1 MARKKKGKVF
11 NILLLVGLGVGGY
24 WLWKTGRLQ
33 GVSGWFSQ
41 LGTTQPTEDQAAQQA
56 AQQAAAQQA
65 AAQQAE
71 ALRQKAIIDAAVAAA
86 AVLAGAGGTAVAG
99 GTAAGGTAVA
109 GGTAAAGGTATGL
122 TPAKALWG
130 AVGVSVPLW
139 LGLSPQAPKLAG
151 DIGHWLDKTLFGI
164 EPWEPGQVI
173 TQPATTYESERAKW
187 ARMLPPGTSI
197 AGLTNAQVK
206 ALALSMQ

>member
-11 NILLLVGLGVGGY
+11 NILLLVGIGVGGY

-33 GVSGWFSQ
+33 AVTDWFSG
-41 LGTTQPTEDQAAQQA
+41 LGTAQAAQQAVAQQA

-71 ALRQKAIIDAAVAAA
+71 ALRQKAIIDAAAAA
-86 AVLAGAGGTAVAG
+86 AAALAAGGTVAPATVAP
-99 GTAAGGTAVA
+99 GTAAG
-109 GGTAAAGGTATGL
+109 L
-122 TPAKALWG
+122 TPAQALWG

-139 LGLSPQAPKLAG
+139 IGLSPQAPKLAG

-164 EPWEPGQVI
+164 EPWEPGQV
-173 TQPATTYESERAKW
+173 TKRPATTFESERAKC

-197 AGLTNAQVK
+197 KGLTNAQVC
-206 ALALSMQ
+206 ALARSLS